1 MVFFNIWHLL
11 VKFTNKKDQFR
22 EKSCT
27 TLQLIFPIAF
37 MSGGPHVMKKGF
49 LIFNETF
56 FFKINSIYP
65 LPVSGRAG
73 RMRWP
78 VCPLLY
84 RPRLRCHSYHGTRFQ
99 TPVTA
104 WTPGDPNYSSPV
116 SHAPSPLASSH
127 HPEWTIG
134 IQGST
139 IRDLTRWKIRHV
151 LICEWSRRTCAI
163 TCSGYHRQAENQK
176 TYQNNGFDGQI
187 DSWFTRRGF
196 FIFCAVYPIQ
206 GAELSGIQHGSP
218 GIIYNIIL
226 FMGNISATGSWRGR
240 CC

>member
-1 MVFFNIWHLL
+1 
-11 VKFTNKKDQFR
+11 
-22 EKSCT
+22 
-27 TLQLIFPIAF
+27 
-37 MSGGPHVMKKGF
+37 MK
-49 LIFNETF
+49 LF

-84 RPRLRCHSYHGTRFQ
+84 RPRLRCHSCQGTRFQ

-104 WTPGDPNYSSPV
+104 WTPGDPNVWYSSPV
-116 SHAPSPLASSH
+116 FHVPSPLASSH

-151 LICEWSRRTCAI
+151 LICKWSRRTCAI

-176 TYQNNGFDGQI
+176 TYQNNGFDDRLI
-187 DSWFTRRGF
+187 
-196 FIFCAVYPIQ
+196 
-206 GAELSGIQHGSP
+206 HGSP
-218 GIIYNIIL
+218 DGGFLSSVL
-226 FMGNISATGSWRGR
+226 FIHFRGR
-240 CC
+240 NCREYNTDLPG

>member
-1 MVFFNIWHLL
+1 MKLIIEFFNSTCPRSESH
-11 VKFTNKKDQFR
+11 
-22 EKSCT
+22 
-27 TLQLIFPIAF
+27 
-37 MSGGPHVMKKGF
+37 
-49 LIFNETF
+49 
-56 FFKINSIYP
+56 
-65 LPVSGRAG
+65 RAG
-73 RMRWP
+73 QRRWP
-78 VCPLLY
+78 VCPLSY
-84 RPRLRCHSYHGTRFQ
+84 RPRLRCHSYQGTRFQ
-99 TPVTA
+99 TPVTV
-104 WTPGDPNYSSPV
+104 WTPGDPNIWYSSPVFHAPLPLASSHHPPFRNTPISSLPSLFQSPVTAWTPGEPNVWYSSPV
-116 SHAPSPLASSH
+116 SHIPSPLASSH

-139 IRDLTRWKIRHV
+139 ICDLTRWKIRHV

-218 GIIYNIIL
+218 GIIYNIVL